1 MAEIVIKAENLS
13 FFYEEDDGAK
23 IPVLQNFDLE
33 IEKGSFVALLG
44 HNGSGKSTLAKLFNL
59 ILTPESGNLYLFG
72 KRVDENEMTDDELFE
87 IRRRIGMV
95 FQNPDNQLVATI
107 VEEDVAFGPENLGV
121 PPKEIRQRVDDAL
134 DFVKM
139 KKFARHSP
147 HQLSGGQKQRVAI
160 AGILA
165 CKPEVII
172 FDESTAMLDP
182 LGRAEVMSTIETLNK
197 EFGTT
202 IVLITHYME
211 EATKAG
217 RVVVID
223 NGKKLLDGTPKEV
236 FKETKILRK
245 AGLDIPQTT
254 LLLQELADMGY
265 DLPRNA
271 LTPEEGAEA
280 LAKILSEKEKIK

>member
-1 MAEIVIKAENLS
+1 FRKAGL
-13 FFYEEDDGAK
+13 D
-23 IPVLQNFDLE
+23 IPQTTLLLQELADMGYDLPRN
-33 IEKGSFVALLG
+33 A
-44 HNGSGKSTLAKLFNL
+44 
-59 ILTPESGNLYLFG
+59 LTPESGNLYLFG

-236 FKETKILRK
+236 FKETKIFRK